1 MATPGTKAANT
12 MAQIDLV
19 YPSRALHGPLVHS
32 KYDSI
37 PLLERHDLRTR
48 LRAGTLLGQ
57 HKFASGEISSW
68 LA

>member
-1 MATPGTKAANT
+1 MKNDPRRMATPGTKAANT

-37 PLLERHDLRTR
+37 PLLRD
-48 LRAGTLLGQ
+48 GTGP
-57 HKFASGEISSW
+57 G
-68 LA
+68 

>member
-1 MATPGTKAANT
+1 MATPGTKAADT
-12 MAQIDLV
+12 MAQIDLG
-19 YPSRALHGPLVHS
+19 YPSRTLHRPLVHS

-37 PLLERHDLRTR
+37 PLPERHDFRTR
-48 LRAGTLLGQ
+48 LHAGTLLGQ